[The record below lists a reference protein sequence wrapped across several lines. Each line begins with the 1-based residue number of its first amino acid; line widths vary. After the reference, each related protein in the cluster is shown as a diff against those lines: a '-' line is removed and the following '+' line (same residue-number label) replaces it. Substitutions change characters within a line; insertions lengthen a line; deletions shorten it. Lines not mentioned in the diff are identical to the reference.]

1 MTLVE
6 GMIRTGRFNHFVNEL
21 VKIRNEE
28 LDDKTKWEF
37 WLHRVFNM
45 NYGEFIEATT
55 EKSTDDAGQVM
66 SQAALEATL
75 KDSMEIANG
84 FQLS

>member
-1 MTLVE
+1 
-6 GMIRTGRFNHFVNEL
+6 MIRTGRFNHFVNEM

-45 NYGEFIEATT
+45 NYGEFIDATT
-55 EKSTDDAGQVM
+55 EKSSTDDAGQVM

-75 KDSMEIANG
+75 KDSLEIANG